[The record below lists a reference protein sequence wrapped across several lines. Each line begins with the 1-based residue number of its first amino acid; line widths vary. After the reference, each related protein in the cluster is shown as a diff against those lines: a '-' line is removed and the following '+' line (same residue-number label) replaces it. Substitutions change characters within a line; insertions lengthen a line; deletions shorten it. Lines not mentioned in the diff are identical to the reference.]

1 MISYSHDTF
10 LVLAAIV
17 VSIVAA
23 FTSLALTNNISRWS
37 DSKRKALIV
46 VASFVLGGG
55 IWSMHFVAMLAHQF
69 SIPIYYDILQTLG
82 SALVAILVVGI
93 ALLLLHFTSRTSL
106 VLTIAG
112 CILGI
117 GVLLMHYIGMLGI
130 RGAVPVFSES
140 SKVLAGI
147 VACVM
152 GAAAIQVAYGRRSRQ
167 NILMGSIVMGCS
179 VVAVHYAAMHGTH
192 FEPTSNPVPPD
203 SVVLA
208 SGTLAVVVTVAV
220 FVICGSFLLAA
231 TTFLTSPDPVA
242 AAESVDVNPQ
252 PLQQMAGNR
261 SSAPKTPEGH
271 QPAIDGTADT
281 ELSAEPVPLR
291 QPAVEIPFEKDKQ
304 IGFAPS
310 DDVAAIRA
318 DGHYTHLY
326 TRQGT
331 RFCPWSITE
340 AENQLSD
347 AGFHRTH
354 RSYLVNVRA
363 VAGFEKRKETGIC
376 RFENIPQLATVPVSR
391 NRIVALTS
399 VLDITTP

>member
-1 MISYSHDTF
+1 MISYSHDTS

-37 DSKRKALIV
+37 DNKRKALIV
-46 VASFVLGGG
+46 MASFVLGSG

-69 SIPIYYDILQTLG
+69 SIPIYYDILQTLS

-106 VLTIAG
+106 VLTVAG
-112 CILGI
+112 CILGV

-167 NILMGSIVMGCS
+167 NILMGSVVMGFS

-208 SGTLAVVVTVAV
+208 SGTLAVVVTLAV

-242 AAESVDVNPQ
+242 VAGGAADTRQ
-252 PLQQMAGNR
+252 LQQPAVPGPASATTRQERQAAIQAAAGTEQR
-261 SSAPKTPEGH
+261 T
-271 QPAIDGTADT
+271 QPGPPS
-281 ELSAEPVPLR
+281 L
-291 QPAVEIPFEKDKQ
+291 PAVEIPFEKDKK

-326 TRQGT
+326 TRHGT

-376 RFENIPQLATVPVSR
+376 RFDDIPQLATVPVSR

-399 VLDITTP
+399 VLDITTS